1 MLSPTPLGL
10 DPFWFC
16 LQGRKR
22 GVSGRGIAIGDTMGS
37 IYSGFTHYPH
47 HLILDSVPHAHS
59 ALTGHHYLAP
69 TPITVT
75 PMRNGGDHF

>member
-1 MLSPTPLGL
+1 MET
-10 DPFWFC
+10 
-16 LQGRKR
+16 
-22 GVSGRGIAIGDTMGS
+22 